1 MSKSINVINEL
12 NKKNLKSSLTIVGS
26 IPPKNFIKPDYVKI
40 IPFLDK
46 NDPKNFKKLKD
57 IYFDSH
63 YFILLSKAEAFG
75 LVALE
80 AASFGLPLILNN
92 VDGMKYVADKK
103 YCLFVNKYSNP
114 KKIAKKILKLEL
126 SARKYKQLSY
136 NSYLSSKNKNWENVS
151 KKLNKIIKNV

>member
-1 MSKSINVINEL
+1 M
-12 NKKNLKSSLTIVGS
+12 GS

-40 IPFLDK
+40 PFLDK
-46 NDPKNFKKLKD
+46 MIQNFKKLKD

-103 YCLFVNKYSNP
+103 YCLFVNKYSNL
-114 KKIAKKILKLEL
+114 KKKAKKILKLEL
-126 SARKYKQLSY
+126 SAKKYKQLSY
-136 NSYLSSKNKNWENVS
+136 NLIYHQ
-151 KKLNKIIKNV
+151 KIKIGKMF